1 MTGDGITDLLLTGY
15 LPLRT
20 QGLALPCY
28 ASGPNSNVW
37 YCAVCSIDGD
47 HSGTIISF
55 EPFEADGIIR
65 LEAEASR
72 SVSVGDPWHDVLL
85 WNKEVYVGA
94 PAVIIAQFAQVMD
107 QIAEDIPLALL
118 DLAMATDRLDRRQLA
133 NGAYGYVRANWGER
147 QADRWQSDNFV
158 RGHLVIEARRLAVG
172 AGLKDVGSIRE
183 LAVDRIN
190 GTLVVTMPDVLSK
203 RFIEHGILKLFTAQA
218 ARLSDETGISL
229 QFLTASETAVR
240 SKPGR
245 VSEYVPNH
253 KKVYHRDV
261 FRQR

>member
-1 MTGDGITDLLLTGY
+1 VNGDGIADLLLAGY

-65 LEAEASR
+65 LEADASR
-72 SVSVGDPWHDVLL
+72 SVSVGDAWHDVLL
-85 WNKEVYVGA
+85 WNNEVYVGA
-94 PAVIIAQFAQVMD
+94 PAVIIAQFAQLMD

-118 DLAMATDRLDRRQLA
+118 DLAMATDNLDHRRLA
-133 NGAYGYVRANWGER
+133 SGAYDYVRANWGDR

-158 RGHLVIEARRLAVG
+158 RPHLVIEARRLAVG
-172 AGLKDVGSIRE
+172 AGLKDLGPIRE
-183 LAVDRIN
+183 LGVDRRN
-190 GTLVVTMPDVLSK
+190 GTLVVTMPDLLSQ
-203 RFIEHGILKLFTAQA
+203 RFSENGILKSLLDRTAWLA
-218 ARLSDETGISL
+218 DKTGIPL
-229 QFLTASETAVR
+229 QFPKANQTPIR
-240 SKPGR
+240 SKPER
-245 VSEYVPNH
+245 ASEYVPP
-253 KKVYHRDV
+253 KKVHNRDV